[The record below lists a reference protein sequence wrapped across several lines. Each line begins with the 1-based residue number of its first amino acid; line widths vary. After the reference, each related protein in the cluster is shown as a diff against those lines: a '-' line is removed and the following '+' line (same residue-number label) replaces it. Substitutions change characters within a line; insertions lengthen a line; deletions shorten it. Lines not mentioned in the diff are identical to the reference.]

1 MYQRMLMLGV
11 PDKISRLAPLVRD
24 RAPRLGAMLAAAAKT
39 ERERNQFAQNLI
51 DDHEEQARKHH
62 QHQHQSG
69 GDERL
74 ASRRPDD
81 LGGLGAH
88 LLDELERIGHCSS
101 NRTSRAGGVA
111 RPEKL
116 AARSLSAPRHLRLI

>member
-1 MYQRMLMLGV
+1 
-11 PDKISRLAPLVRD
+11 
-24 RAPRLGAMLAAAAKT
+24 MLATAAKT

-88 LLDELERIGHCSS
+88 LLDELERIGHCWSI
-101 NRTSRAGGVA
+101 RTSRRK
-111 RPEKL
+111 RPAAPGLKNSRRGASRRRATSASYRKAWPL
-116 AARSLSAPRHLRLI
+116 AKRNVTFRGQSVHHGSS